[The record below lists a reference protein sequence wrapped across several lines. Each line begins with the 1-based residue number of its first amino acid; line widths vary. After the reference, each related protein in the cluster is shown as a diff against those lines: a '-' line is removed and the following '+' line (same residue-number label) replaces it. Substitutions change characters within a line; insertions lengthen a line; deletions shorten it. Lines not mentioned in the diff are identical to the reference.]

1 MGWDISPKSRLWLL
15 LLKIQGFKLYQASL
29 YAAVSTE
36 LWNDMLQL
44 SREMTHYMVRK
55 DWALMVTTE
64 WAKTMKVLSNMLIQQ
79 VYNLDPES
87 FPLDKPTEKSRRL
100 KGRKTKASDSD
111 MPVRSVSEEPTKAI
125 GW

>member
-1 MGWDISPKSRLWLL
+1 
-15 LLKIQGFKLYQASL
+15 
-29 YAAVSTE
+29 
-36 LWNDMLQL
+36 
-44 SREMTHYMVRK
+44 MTHYMVRK

-87 FPLDKPTEKSRRL
+87 FPLDKPTDKSRRL
-100 KGRKTKASDSD
+100 KGRKTKTSDSD

-125 GW
+125 GRYPKCSCNIFRLLFNVYLFVIFSLTIAYQI

>member
-1 MGWDISPKSRLWLL
+1 
-15 LLKIQGFKLYQASL
+15 
-29 YAAVSTE
+29 
-36 LWNDMLQL
+36 MLQL

-87 FPLDKPTEKSRRL
+87 FPLDKPTEKSRRI
-100 KGRKTKASDSD
+100 KGRKTKTSESDL
-111 MPVRSVSEEPTKAI
+111 PVRSVSEEPSKAI
-125 GW
+125 GSSLVSPVSAPGDALLARVCTLSDHPIS